1 MIRARGV
8 HAECLVHTERMV
20 HLERVLERVVHTECV
35 VVHSESTLHPEAA
48 RGAHSTWCTGG
59 VRACC

>member
-20 HLERVLERVVHTECV
+20 HLERVLERVVHTE
-35 VVHSESTLHPEAA
+35 STLHPEAA

-59 VRACC
+59 ARACC